1 MAASTW
7 SINDRTGDSNTVVI
21 PSSTGVFDL
30 SQAPVF
36 GYGLAAD
43 GALLAVLATA
53 PVVTNIVLTR
63 PTAVS
68 ATSILTE
75 SFRGMCSPQIRASTR
90 SRADGVHP
98 NGALNGGQVGRCG

>member
-63 PTAVS
+63 PTAAS

-90 SRADGVHP
+90 STR
-98 NGALNGGQVGRCG
+98 GRRSP